1 VIVGIFNAEIW
12 PEHVSFQDSGMSAIP
27 SKWKGK
33 SESGTK
39 FSPSNCN
46 KKIIGARAYP
56 KGYEAILGRI
66 NETIDHR
73 SPRDTQG
80 HGTHTAATAAGNLVD
95 KASFY
100 GLANGSA
107 AGMKYTE
114 RIAAYKVCWPSGCN
128 STDLLAAIDQAVADG
143 VDVLSLSLWGL

>member
-1 VIVGIFNAEIW
+1 VIVGIFYAEIW

-46 KKIIGARAYP
+46 KKIIGARAYL
-56 KGYEAILGRI
+56 KGYEAIVGRI

-95 KASFY
+95 EASFY

-107 AGMKYTE
+107 AGMKYTA

-128 STDLLAAIDQAVADG
+128 NTDLLAAIDQDV
-143 VDVLSLSLWGL
+143 VDVLSLSLGGL